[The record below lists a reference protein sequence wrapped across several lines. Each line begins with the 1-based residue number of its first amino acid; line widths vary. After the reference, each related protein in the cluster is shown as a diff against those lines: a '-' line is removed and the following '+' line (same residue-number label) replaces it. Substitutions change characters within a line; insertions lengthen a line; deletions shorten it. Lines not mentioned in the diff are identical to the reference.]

1 MESPSGAGMNSGFF
15 PENTRL
21 GRYRIVKRLGGGETS
36 EVLLAVSHGPHG
48 FERIVVLKRLLPK
61 YEWDASIGRMLA
73 TEAVAYARLTHPAI
87 VRLYDFF
94 DQDGHA
100 VLVMEYV
107 DGVSLGELQNVLQTR
122 NEALSD
128 PAAFYI
134 ASRLFAGLA
143 AAHAARD
150 PRSGE
155 FAPVVHRDVSPGSLL
170 LPWDGFVKLGDFGFA
185 KVKGLTGETSD
196 TRHGVLKGTIGYMAP
211 EQVLGERVTPRTD
224 VYAGCL
230 LLRELLT
237 ATPTFPRGMPELD
250 LLHAMAEAKLAP
262 VETLRSG
269 ISPRLADAMRRG
281 LARDPEART
290 LTAAEMGRVL
300 RQETDLAF
308 AQVALVDLLSTLR
321 PTEIR
326 ASTPPA
332 GSHAFGE
339 PTPSGTMRFERL
351 HLPPEA
357 MPSDARAS
365 SASESD
371 SHPTLRY
378 ETPAAV
384 IVLGSVAPSTVTG
397 PPPVVKRRPS
407 NLVVATGLVGVAACV
422 ALGVF
427 LRNGSSSLPPGEE
440 PGAVLPAATQIV
452 SAPATEE
459 AVAPSVERPAPTP
472 APLPLPISP
481 PPSPLPSF
489 TAAKPLEPAA
499 PPPAPASS
507 VSTMGDLVTPA
518 SAHSHRVFVD
528 GHYAAPRSGATL
540 SLRCGTHTVRV
551 GSKGKDQTVHV
562 PCGGSVSIEAW

>member
-1 MESPSGAGMNSGFF
+1 MDSGILPES
-15 PENTRL
+15 TRL

-100 VLVMEYV
+100 ILVLEYV
-107 DGVSLGELQNVLQTR
+107 DGRSLAELLAVLHTR

-211 EQVLGERVTPRTD
+211 EQVLGERITPRTD

-230 LLRELLT
+230 LLRELLLS
-237 ATPTFPRGMPELD
+237 APAFPRGMPELD
-250 LLHAMAEAKLAP
+250 VLHRMAEARFTPIEL
-262 VETLRSG
+262 LRRG
-269 ISPRLADAMRRG
+269 ISPALADAMRRG

-290 LTAAEMGRVL
+290 LTAAEMGRIL
-300 RQETDLAF
+300 RRETDLVA
-308 AQVALVDLLSTLR
+308 AQEILVDLLANIR
-321 PTEIR
+321 PTEAR
-326 ASTPPA
+326 ASTPPT
-332 GSHAFGE
+332 GTRVFGE
-339 PTPSGTMRFERL
+339 TPPSGTMRFERL

-357 MPSDARAS
+357 MPSDARGV
-365 SASESD
+365 SALDSD

-378 ETPAAV
+378 ETPGAV
-384 IVLGSVAPSTVTG
+384 IVLGSVSPSTVTG
-397 PPPVVKRRPS
+397 APPVVERRPS
-407 NLVVATGLVGVAACV
+407 RALVASGLGALAACL
-422 ALGVF
+422 ALAIFVHTT
-427 LRNGSSSLPPGEE
+427 SPSE
-440 PGAVLPAATQIV
+440 PEHEAATATLPV
-452 SAPATEE
+452 SSPSSAREIAETAAT
-459 AVAPSVERPAPTP
+459 
-472 APLPLPISP
+472 LSP
-481 PPSPLPSF
+481 PPSALP
-489 TAAKPLEPAA
+489 A
-499 PPPAPASS
+499 PPTVSAPPPPVSALVPAPTFVSSPAPAS
-507 VSTMGDLVTPA
+507 TLGDLVTPV
-518 SAHSHRVFVD
+518 SARGHRVFVD
-528 GHYAAPRSGATL
+528 GRYAAPRSGATI
-540 SLRCGTHTVRV
+540 SLHCGTHLVRV
-551 GSKGKDQTVHV
+551 GSKGRDQTVRV
-562 PCGGSVSIEAW
+562 PCGGSVSIEAY